1 MKTFRNALILCT
13 LLGAA
18 GAASAQIHMP
28 DPSAPG
34 ASPETAVRIVGT
46 SEVMVDRFIRRWLR
60 THYPNWDAEPH
71 EMTDIGMQRYAVVY
85 ISPPSG
91 TNASAHRVYFRLA
104 KAMHDDDDALMPS
117 RF

>member
-1 MKTFRNALILCT
+1 MKTFRSALILCT

-18 GAASAQIHMP
+18 GSASAQIHLP

-34 ASPETAVRIVGT
+34 ATPDNAVRVIGT
-46 SEVMVDRFIRRWLR
+46 SEVMVDRYIRRWLR
-60 THYPNWDAEPH
+60 QHYPNWGAEPH

-85 ISPPSG
+85 ITPPSG
-91 TNASAHRVYFRLA
+91 TNAAPRRVYFRLA
-104 KAMHDDDDALMPS
+104 TSIHDDDDAVMPS

>member
-1 MKTFRNALILCT
+1 MKTFRKTLILCT

-18 GAASAQIHMP
+18 GAANAQINMP

-34 ASPETAVRIVGT
+34 ATPDNAVRIIAT
-46 SEVMVDRFIRRWLR
+46 SDVMVDRFIRRWLR

-85 ISPPSG
+85 ITPPSG
-91 TNASAHRVYFRLA
+91 NAPGRRVYFRLA
-104 KAMHDDDDALMPS
+104 KSSFDDDDAVMPS